1 MACEDI
7 ELRLSEL
14 KDDKKELE
22 ENLEMAPPHKKDL
35 FEANLNRIKGDITRE
50 EAQAGATV
58 LPRPRPLTR
67 KTSTP
72 RVSSGRSRSRRRAG
86 HGCGSG

>member
-35 FEANLNRIKGDITRE
+35 FEANLNRIKDDITRE
-50 EAQAGATV
+50 EGK
-58 LPRPRPLTR
+58 L
-67 KTSTP
+67 
-72 RVSSGRSRSRRRAG
+72 RRLSCRG
-86 HGCGSG
+86 HGR